1 MSETPAQAFACS
13 TVLMPANSSIVAN
26 IVAMMVDE
34 KESKKKLRRAQDPKK
49 QHHNGVRHLTQAQSL
64 SQNGKPR
71 KAIKPK
77 YCEFAIFVCLK
88 LWKAQT
94 SQEVAI
100 SCLGDLK
107 SSRGET
113 QRPRGWRLNLPPH
126 QPLPRSLLVQ
136 IKFLLSVPSKN
147 HFI

>member
-1 MSETPAQAFACS
+1 MKAR
-13 TVLMPANSSIVAN
+13 VG
-26 IVAMMVDE
+26 
-34 KESKKKLRRAQDPKK
+34 KKLRRAQDPKK
-49 QHHNGVRHLTQAQSL
+49 QHHSGVHHLTQAQSL

-100 SCLGDLK
+100 SCLGGLK
-107 SSRGET
+107 SSRGKPSET
-113 QRPRGWRLNLPPH
+113 QRVEAEPPT
-126 QPLPRSLLVQ
+126 PPAIAEEPAGANKISFISSL
-136 IKFLLSVPSKN
+136 
-147 HFI
+147 